1 MSDQTTAKKETGPST
16 RACCAWKLMA
26 ALVLLRLCVGWHFFS
41 EGIQKVSYDRHS
53 GQWSLDFSA
62 EGFFRGAKGPLAG
75 FFWNRV
81 PGEHDWRNT
90 LATPRE
96 LTPSSGEELANWV
109 TGYVKRRQSELKNG
123 TPTEVIIP
131 EFVPFSAWFE
141 NIDIDRRK
149 LQRRFTDVSGLTDE
163 QREQAAE
170 VYERRNRQ
178 LADYLAGESVD
189 MQAYQHDL
197 WRLENMAAAPGAS
210 EVPFQEERL
219 ATKTVETSRA
229 PLKWVASVK
238 QFDKHFATELHS
250 LLSDEQLGSTV
261 EVAADAALT
270 SPKAKTF
277 HWMNLAVTGL
287 TICVGCCLLLGLF
300 TRLASVV
307 GALFLLSV
315 MATQPPW
322 VAGANTMFFS
332 YQLVELSA
340 LVFLAAVSAGRVAG
354 LDFILHGLWS
364 MCCGRKVA

>member
-1 MSDQTTAKKETGPST
+1 MSDQTAAKNETGPSA
-16 RACCAWKLMA
+16 RACCAWKLLA

-41 EGIQKVSYDRHS
+41 EGIKKVSYDRGNDVWS
-53 GQWSLDFSA
+53 IQVPTEFLFGQ
-62 EGFFRGAKGPLAG
+62 AKGPLAG
-75 FFWNRV
+75 IFHSFI
-81 PGEHDWRNT
+81 PGEHNWRNT
-90 LATPRE
+90 LSTPRE

-123 TPTEVIIP
+123 THTEVKIP
-131 EFVPFSAWFE
+131 EFVPFSAWHE
-141 NIDIDRRK
+141 KIDASRRD
-149 LQRRFTDVSGLTDE
+149 LLRRFTDVSGLTDE
-163 QREQAAE
+163 QRAQAAK

-197 WRLENMAAAPGAS
+197 WRLENMAEAPGAS
-210 EVPFQEERL
+210 EVPFQEKRL
-219 ATKTVETSRA
+219 AMKTVETSRA

-238 QFDKHFATELHS
+238 QFDKHFTTELRS

-270 SPKAKTF
+270 SPKAKRLHT
-277 HWMNLAVTGL
+277 MNLAVTGL
-287 TICVGCCLLLGLF
+287 TIGVGCCLLLGLF

-322 VAGANTMFFS
+322 VAGADTQFFY
-332 YQLVELSA
+332 YQLVEFAAFL
-340 LVFLAAVSAGRVAG
+340 FLAAVSAGRVAG